1 MQKLMHWLGGHL
13 GALMAAGSTSGSGA
27 GGPGSLTG
35 EVKSTAKT
43 RTAFVGLGYT
53 CAVGMVDLIAARGL
67 NFDFFYLLGC
77 AFVGWVAGA
86 RSAALITLASG
97 AFLYWEGVLSGS
109 SNMPGWV
116 VHWNLIIRLMG
127 FGAVGWLAAEVGRLT
142 RSLERTVQEKTGRLQ
157 SEMEEHKETAARL
170 RETLE
175 LFRQVTENITEVFW
189 VTDPAKTRVNYVSRG
204 FERVW
209 GQPRQAV
216 YTNPATWLDG
226 VHSQDRPRVVHATYT
241 QQIAG
246 DYDEQYRVQRP
257 DGTLCWVHDRAFPV
271 RNEKGEVYRLV
282 GITEDVTEHKRAEHL
297 LEAQRDIGVALSVTN
312 DLNAALDQL
321 LETATKLEGIDC
333 GGVYLMNQE
342 TGALELQAHSGLSA
356 EFVQKVIRYEP
367 EAPEV
372 TLVKEGKVRYPIC
385 SADGNTEGC
394 FWSGDGLRSLAVI
407 PMRHEGQVLGA
418 LNLAS
423 HVQDE
428 IPLPIGVAL
437 ETIAAQAAGA
447 IARIRLERQILEIS
461 DREQARI
468 GQDIH
473 DGLCQQLIGM
483 AFNANSL
490 EQTLSSQQR
499 AEAVT
504 ARRIS
509 VLLDEAIT
517 EARRVC
523 RGLYPVRLKTEGLIP
538 ALEELAHTVTERF
551 GLRCE
556 CQLGTRRLL
565 CDITTATHLYRIAQ
579 EAVNNAVKHSGARN
593 IHLRLDASDGALE
606 LEIQDDGTGFRMGP
620 SRAGGMGLHIMDYR
634 ARTIGASLEILDTG
648 AGTKVSCRVAQR
660 TANLTSDTEA
670 MVG

>member
-1 MQKLMHWLGGHL
+1 MQKLMHWLASQL
-13 GALMAAGSTSGSGA
+13 GALMSSGPSSASGSSG
-27 GGPGSLTG
+27 TYQG
-35 EVKSTAKT
+35 EPEIKGRITLI
-43 RTAFVGLGYT
+43 GLAYT
-53 CAVGMVDLIAARGL
+53 CAIGMVDLMAAHGM

-77 AFVGWVAGA
+77 AFVGWAAGA

-97 AFLYWEGVLSGS
+97 AFLYWESPVGGSGV
-109 SNMPGWV
+109 SNWV
-116 VHWNLIIRLMG
+116 LHWNLIIRLLG

-142 RSLERTVQEKTGRLQ
+142 RSLERTVQDKTGRLQ
-157 SEMEEHKETAARL
+157 SEMQEHKETAVRL

-209 GQPRQAV
+209 GQPRQTI
-216 YTNPATWLDG
+216 YTNPATWLEG
-226 VHSQDRPRVVHATYT
+226 VYAEDRSRVGHATYT
-241 QQIAG
+241 QQITG
-246 DYDEQYRVQRP
+246 DYDEEYRVQRP

-271 RNEKGEVYRLV
+271 RNEKDEVYRIV
-282 GITEDVTEHKRAEHL
+282 GITEDITEHKRAEQL

-312 DLNAALDQL
+312 DLNAALEGL
-321 LETATKLEGIDC
+321 LATATTLEGIDC
-333 GGVYLMNQE
+333 GGVYLMNQD
-342 TGALELQAHSGLSA
+342 TGALELEAHSGLSPQ
-356 EFVQKVIRYEP
+356 FVQKVARYDAG
-367 EAPEV
+367 APETV
-372 TLVKEGKVRYPIC
+372 LVNEGRVRYPIC

-394 FWSGDGLRSLAVI
+394 FWSGDGLRALAVI
-407 PMRHEGQVLGA
+407 PMRHEGEVLGA
-418 LNLAS
+418 LNLGS

-490 EQTLSSQQR
+490 EQTLSSQNR
-499 AEAVT
+499 PEAAT
-504 ARRIS
+504 ARKIC

-523 RGLYPVRLKTEGLIP
+523 RGLYPVRLKTEGLVP

-551 GLRCE
+551 NLSCE
-556 CQLGTRRLL
+556 CELGTRRLL
-565 CDITTATHLYRIAQ
+565 CDIATATHLYRIAQ
-579 EAVNNAVKHSGARN
+579 EAVNNAVKHSGAHHIRM
-593 IHLRLDASDGALE
+593 RLNGSEGALE
-606 LEIQDDGTGFRMGP
+606 LQVEDDGRGIPIGP
-620 SRAGGMGLHIMDYR
+620 GRAEGMGLHIMDYR
-634 ARTIGASLEILDTG
+634 ARTIGGSLEIQPTE
-648 AGTKVSCRVAQR
+648 AGTSVSCRVPQR
-660 TANLTSDTEA
+660 TGNLRPQTDA
-670 MVG
+670 LAG

>member
-1 MQKLMHWLGGHL
+1 MQKLMHWFGGHL
-13 GALMAAGSTSGSGA
+13 GSLMAAGSSS
-27 GGPGSLTG
+27 GPGGGTLDG
-35 EVKSTAKT
+35 EAQLKAKL
-43 RTAFVGLGYT
+43 RTTFVGLGYT
-53 CAVGMVDLIAARGL
+53 CAVGMVDLLAARGM

-77 AFVGWVAGA
+77 AFVGWAAGA
-86 RSAALITLASG
+86 RSAALVTLASG
-97 AFLYWEGVLSGS
+97 AFLYLEGAAPSNA
-109 SNMPGWV
+109 NMPGWV

-142 RSLERTVQEKTGRLQ
+142 RSLERTVQDKTGRLQ
-157 SEMEEHKETAARL
+157 SEMEEHKETAVRL

-216 YTNPATWLDG
+216 YTNPATWLEG
-226 VHSQDRPRVVHATYT
+226 VHEQDRPRVVHATYT
-241 QQIAG
+241 QQITG
-246 DYDEQYRVQRP
+246 DYDEEYRVRRP

-271 RNEKGEVYRLV
+271 RNEKGEVYRIV

-321 LETATKLEGIDC
+321 LETATNLEGIDC
-333 GGVYLMNQE
+333 GGVYLVNQE

-356 EFVQKVIRYEP
+356 EFVQKVARYEP
-367 EAPEV
+367 DAPEV
-372 TLVKEGKVRYPIC
+372 CLVREGKVRYPIC
-385 SADGNTEGC
+385 SSDGNTEGC

-407 PMRHEGQVLGA
+407 PMRHEGEILGA

-490 EQTLSSQQR
+490 EQTLGAQQR
-499 AEAVT
+499 AEVAT
-504 ARRIS
+504 ARRICL
-509 VLLDEAIT
+509 LLDEAIT

-523 RGLYPVRLKTEGLIP
+523 RGLYPVRLKTEGLVP
-538 ALEELAHTVTERF
+538 ALEELAHTVTERYN
-551 GLRCE
+551 LRCE
-556 CQLGTRRLL
+556 CHLGTRRLL

-579 EAVNNAVKHSGARN
+579 EAINNAVKHSGANN
-593 IHLRLDASDGALE
+593 IHLQLEASEGSLE
-606 LEIQDDGTGFRMGP
+606 LQVKDDGTGLKTNSG
-620 SRAGGMGLHIMDYR
+620 RAGGMGLHIMDYR
-634 ARTIGASLEILDTG
+634 ARSIGGSLEIQDTG
-648 AGTKVSCRVAQR
+648 TGTLVCCRVAQR
-660 TANLTSDTEA
+660 AAALSSEAEA

>member
-1 MQKLMHWLGGHL
+1 
-13 GALMAAGSTSGSGA
+13 
-27 GGPGSLTG
+27 
-35 EVKSTAKT
+35 
-43 RTAFVGLGYT
+43 
-53 CAVGMVDLIAARGL
+53 
-67 NFDFFYLLGC
+67 
-77 AFVGWVAGA
+77 
-86 RSAALITLASG
+86 
-97 AFLYWEGVLSGS
+97 
-109 SNMPGWV
+109 
-116 VHWNLIIRLMG
+116 
-127 FGAVGWLAAEVGRLT
+127 
-142 RSLERTVQEKTGRLQ
+142 LERAVQEKTGRLQ

-490 EQTLSSQQR
+490 EQTLSLQQR

-579 EAVNNAVKHSGARN
+579 EAVNNAVKHSGARH